1 MLRILI
7 VDDFEPWR
15 NYLRA
20 LLEGRSGWQ
29 VVGEAA
35 DGLQAVE
42 KAEALKPDLILLDIS
57 MPQLNG
63 IKAAERIREISPQSK
78 MLFVSVERSIE
89 LAEAAEKIGADGYI
103 PKADARSKLLPAID
117 ALHLGK

>member
-57 MPQLNG
+57 MPRLNG
-63 IKAAERIREISPQSK
+63 IKAAERIREISPQSR
-78 MLFVSVERSIE
+78 MLFVSVERSTE

-103 PKADARSKLLPAID
+103 PKADARSKLLPVID